1 MARGVYNLSQVKRKD
16 LLNEWDSNSDVWIF
30 PDNDGPE
37 FKYVDGTI
45 TPAPAATPAG
55 LTTAAGV
62 GFGSYGILRPP
73 SADPNFGQKI
83 VSKRGRVA
91 IASSE
96 KVYLY
101 DLSDD
106 IIQDSTTG
114 LPTLKLELTIDPAAN
129 STIQDIALNSSKIFI
144 GVSTAVYRYDLNGTN
159 QLIIP
164 GSVSAIDASE
174 THIVVGRDSST
185 KSAVITTVN
194 GTSPVTLTP
203 SLSGSTNTYGYAVG
217 ISTNRVVVGDHASSE
232 TFLNG
237 SSGTN
242 HPAGGAAYLYD
253 LSGTEIAKLDR
264 KNEVSN
270 PSYDRFGYSI
280 AINDPTKTLFV
291 GSPNEYGPN
300 ENEYTP
306 GHGAIFS
313 FNLTTGEL
321 NGKYSRQDS
330 VDQEIRIGAA
340 LAVNEETTD
349 KVLYYTAVGDYPT
362 SLTTGSSLY
371 SRKIFNE
378 HLSLSN
384 TSEWQPASAY
394 TSSEWKQR
402 WGFIMKATGTKLISN
417 DNDTTF
423 NAASRPT
430 KYIYTHNHDGTGEV
444 KWTSS
449 HSPGNGSDLF
459 AESFDTDGT
468 KIVVGAR
475 AATVNSIAESG
486 RAYIY
491 NMDGTG
497 EISLQPNGTQ
507 PATGWNQFGWSVA
520 VGPIKGSNG
529 ARRIIVGAAGDGFN
543 NNGQIYIFNDS
554 GTELSRYES
563 SISEQMGFGRVVEI
577 QPIEDGGNLIIAGNY
592 GWFLF
597 DPETMTVIKS
607 TVFRNPTLNN
617 PLVAVYPYDGYFTA
631 KNGYIVVGYPR
642 FNYGTYPQLSSGVE
656 DVGRVDVFD
665 KDGNLKYELWPEYTS
680 ESDSSGLRFGNR
692 VLIMN
697 NTLYVGTRCQY
708 SSDVSYNDTM
718 GNTDRG
724 KVLAYDIETGNF
736 LYRLQSPDFRSN
748 RVIRQ
753 NEGFGTGL
761 TSANDNKLFIGNA
774 GYSGSDPLGIF
785 TKNTA
790 FVFTSTGGPV
800 FQENNSN
807 RYFRQG
813 TNQFARSIG
822 VSTSS
827 ASLTQQLDTPY
838 DNGGMVFA
846 SDGTTSDAV
855 RFYGRESASPNDEG
869 IFSDIYHY
877 RQPII

>member
-1 MARGVYNLSQVKRKD
+1 MSAGVFTLTEA
-16 LLNEWDSNSDVWIF
+16 NEKAVENTWESVDNVWIF
-30 PDNDGPE
+30 PDGGGPE
-37 FKYVDGTI
+37 FKFVDGTV
-45 TPAPAATPAG
+45 TPAPPATSVG
-55 LTTAAGV
+55 LETHHGIVTSA
-62 GFGSYGILRPP
+62 YGIIRPP
-73 SADPNFGQKI
+73 SSDPNFGQKI

-101 DLSDD
+101 DLSDN
-106 IIQDSTTG
+106 IIPSATG

-129 STIQDIALNSSKIFI
+129 STIQDIALNSSKIFV

-159 QLIIP
+159 RLIIP

-217 ISTNRVVVGDHASSE
+217 ISTNRVVVGDHASSG
-232 TFLNG
+232 TFING

-242 HPAGGAAYLYD
+242 TAGGAAYLYD

-264 KNEVSN
+264 KNEVIN
-270 PSYDRFGYSI
+270 PNNDRFGYSI
-280 AINDPTKTLFV
+280 AINDPKKILFV
-291 GSPNEYGPN
+291 GSPNEYGTN
-300 ENEYTP
+300 EIP
-306 GHGAIFS
+306 GLTGRGAIFS

-321 NGKYSRQDS
+321 FGKYSRQDS
-330 VDQEIRIGAA
+330 INQDARIGAA
-340 LAVNEETTD
+340 IAVNEETTD
-349 KVLYYTAVGDYPT
+349 KVLYYTAGGDYPDP
-362 SLTTGSSLY
+362 LTGDSSLY
-371 SRKIFNE
+371 SRKIINE

-394 TSSEWKQR
+394 TSQEWKQR

-417 DNDTTF
+417 DNDSTF
-423 NAASRPT
+423 SASSKPT

-491 NMDGTG
+491 NMNGTG
-497 EISLQPNGTQ
+497 EVSLQPNGTQ

-543 NNGQIYIFNDS
+543 NNGQIYIFDDS

-563 SISEQMGFGRVVEI
+563 SIQEQRGFGRVIEI
-577 QPIEDGGNLIIAGNY
+577 QPIEDGGNLIIGGNY

-597 DPETMTVIKS
+597 DPETMTVIKT

-617 PLVAVYPYDGYFTA
+617 PLVGVYPYNGYFTA
-631 KNGYIVVGYPR
+631 KNGYIVIGYPR
-642 FNYGTYPQLSSGVE
+642 FNYGNYPQLSSGVE

-665 KDGNLKYELWPEYTS
+665 KDGNLKYELWPEYTATS
-680 ESDSSGLRFGNR
+680 TAAGLQFGHR
-692 VLIMN
+692 VLIMK
-697 NTLYVGTRCQY
+697 NTLYVGTRQYY
-708 SSDVSYNDTM
+708 SSDVGYNDTM

-736 LYRLQSPDFRSN
+736 LYRLQSPDFNSN

-774 GYSGSDPLGIF
+774 GNSASDPLGTF

-790 FVFTSTGGPV
+790 FVFTSTGGPI
-800 FQENNSN
+800 FQEDNSN
-807 RYFRQG
+807 RYFRQSN
-813 TNQFARSIG
+813 NQFARSIG

-827 ASLTQQLDTPY
+827 TSLTQQLDTPY

-846 SDGTTSDAV
+846 SDGITSDAV

-877 RQPII
+877 RQPIV